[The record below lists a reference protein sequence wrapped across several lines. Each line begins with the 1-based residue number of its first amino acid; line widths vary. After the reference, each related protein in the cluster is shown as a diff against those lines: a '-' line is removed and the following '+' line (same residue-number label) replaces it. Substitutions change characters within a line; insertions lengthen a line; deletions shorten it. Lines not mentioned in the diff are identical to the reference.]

1 MKNTKP
7 HSTRAMKQTYSYLFL
22 IACLLNFSIAR
33 AQDTFSITAVDP
45 LTGLVGSAGASCVS
59 VSVRVLSDVHPGVG
73 VIHTQARY
81 LVANQNYARTLM
93 NIGLAPQQI
102 IDSLIIHDAEA
113 DPSFRQYGIVDLIG
127 GGRTA
132 AYTGVNCFSYRN
144 HIFGPTYTIQG
155 NTLLGQQILDSM
167 RTMFL
172 NTPGTLT
179 DKLMAALQGAKV
191 VGADT
196 RCLSRGTSSRGAF
209 LRVARPT
216 DPVDSLWLDL
226 DVVNTPPG
234 RDPIDSLQIL
244 YDRWRVI
251 NDVSE
256 YAVGVPATFELHQN
270 YPNPFNPSTAIRYQI
285 PSRSHVTL
293 KVYDVLGREVATLA
307 NEELKPG
314 SYEVTWDASGVAS
327 GVYLYRLE
335 AGAFTETKKLVLLR

>member
-1 MKNTKP
+1 
-7 HSTRAMKQTYSYLFL
+7 MKQTYSYLFL
-22 IACLLNFSIAR
+22 IACLVNVHIAR

-59 VSVRVLSDVHPGVG
+59 VSVRVLSDLHPGVG

-81 LVANQNYARTLM
+81 LVANQNYAKTLM
-93 NIGLAPQQI
+93 NMGISPQQI

-132 AYTGVNCFSYRN
+132 GYTGVNCFSYRN
-144 HIFGPTYTIQG
+144 HILGPTYSIQG

-167 RTMFL
+167 QTRFL
-172 NTPGTLT
+172 NTPGTLA

-196 RCLSRGTSSRGAF
+196 RCQSRGTSSRGAF

-234 RDPIDSLQIL
+234 IDPIDSLQIL
-244 YDRWRVI
+244 YDRWRVT

-256 YAVGVPATFELHQN
+256 YAVGVPVTFELHQN
-270 YPNPFNPSTAIRYQI
+270 YPNPLNPSTTISYQI
-285 PSRSHVTL
+285 PSQSRVTL
-293 KVYDVLGREVATLA
+293 KVYDLLGREVATLV
-307 NEELKPG
+307 NEDMKPG
-314 SYEVTWDASGVAS
+314 SYEATWDASAVAS
-327 GVYLYRLE
+327 GVYFYRLK
-335 AGAFTETKKLVLLR
+335 AGEFVETKRLVLMR